1 MTHAPRP
8 PRRSRLLALVLTAA
22 GLCAALAPALVPAP
36 AWAASPEQVR
46 DAIRKGVDYLYSKQ
60 DSNGKQWENIPK
72 PDPISENNRH
82 TVNGGQWGGRT
93 ALCAYALLASGEDPR
108 DPRLS
113 KAIAWLRKADMV
125 GNYAIG
131 IRAQVWTFLPP
142 TDENKVAI
150 RRDAGLL
157 AKGVTQTGKFLGT
170 WPYTVDQ
177 KIFRFDMSVSQYGV
191 LGMWACSS
199 EVEVPLPFWRAVEKG
214 WLGTQQPNGGWS
226 YLGDNVGERPVTP
239 SMAAAGVAS
248 LFITQEFLHSDEGL
262 NCRGN
267 ISNPNIEAGINYLA
281 GEFPKLV
288 NPAAAV
294 ESRLYTLYGIERI
307 GVASGYKYLNK
318 VDWFQA
324 GADFLIRSQVPQGA
338 SAAWA
343 QGYPPEIDT
352 SFALLFLSRGA
363 APVMMNKLQY
373 TIHPRGKQA
382 EGSWNQRPRDAANAT
397 KYVAKQTERSLNW
410 QIINL
415 DVAKAADL
423 NDAPILYLSGD
434 QTLDFT
440 DEQKAKLRTFVQEG
454 GLILGTADCGRTLF
468 TRSFQQLGQ
477 ELFKDG
483 GYEFRKLPANHPIF
497 INEQFNATKWRRK
510 VDVLG
515 LSNGARELMLLV
527 PRDDLGRTYQKQDL
541 AQESEFQF
549 MVNAFLYSI
558 DKQSLAGK
566 GESFTVEPDKSKQT
580 NRSITVARVK
590 YNGNWDPEPY
600 GWKRLSAVVRN
611 TRGVDLKT
619 EVVPL
624 ADLGKSRAKVASL
637 TGTGSFLIDDVAE
650 KAMKDYVDAGGTLV
664 VDAAGGDGEFAS
676 TVEKELNKIFGPKAQ
691 AELSKPLDAGNP
703 IFALDGDK
711 LGKVNYTN
719 FTRGKL
725 LGSLDAPRL
734 RGLTVNGRLAVIYS
748 PEDLSVGL
756 MGHPYDG
763 LVGYT
768 PASATELM
776 TRVVLNAAK

>member
-8 PRRSRLLALVLTAA
+8 FRRIRLLALVLTAA
-22 GLCAALAPALVPAP
+22 GLCAALAPAPAR
-36 AWAASPEQVR
+36 AASPQQVR
-46 DAIRKGVDYLYSKQ
+46 DAIKRGVEFLYRQ
-60 DSNGKQWENIPK
+60 QQPNGKQWENEDK
-72 PDPISENNRH
+72 PAPITDANRY

-93 ALCAYALLASGEDPR
+93 ALCTYALLASGEDPR

-113 KAIAWLRKADMV
+113 KAIAWLRKADLV
-125 GNYAIG
+125 GNYALG

-142 TDENKVAI
+142 TDENRAAI

-157 AKGVTQTGKFLGT
+157 AKGVAQNGKFLGT
-170 WPYTVDQ
+170 WGYTVDQ
-177 KIFRFDMSVSQYGV
+177 RIFRYDMSVSQYGV

-199 EVEVPLPFWRAVEKG
+199 EVEVPLPFWRAVEKA
-214 WLGTQQPNGGWS
+214 WLSVQQPSGGWS
-226 YLGDNVGERPVTP
+226 YFGDNVGERPVSPAIT
-239 SMAAAGVAS
+239 AAGVAS

-267 ISNPNIEAGINYLA
+267 ITNRNIEAGINYLA
-281 GEFPKLV
+281 GEFPKV
-288 NPAAAV
+288 INPALPIPA
-294 ESRLYTLYGIERI
+294 RHYTLYGIERI
-307 GVASGYKYLNK
+307 GVASGYKYLNN

-324 GADFLIRSQVPQGA
+324 GAEFLIRTQGPQGQWL
-338 SAAWA
+338 SDN
-343 QGYPPEIDT
+343 GFEPDT
-352 SFALLFLSRGA
+352 SFSLLFLSRGA

-373 TIHPRGKQA
+373 TVHPRGKQA

-468 TRSFQQLGQ
+468 ARSFQQLGQ

-483 GYEFRKLPANHPIF
+483 GYEFRKLPTNHPIF
-497 INEQFNATKWRRK
+497 INEQFNANKWRRK

-558 DKQSLAGK
+558 DKQTLAGK
-566 GESFTVEPDKSKQT
+566 GESFTVSPDMSKPTNQT
-580 NRSITVARVK
+580 VTVARVK

-600 GWKRLSAVVRN
+600 GWKRLAAVVRN

-624 ADLGKSRAKVASL
+624 ADLGKSKAKVASL

-676 TVEKELNKIFGPKAQ
+676 TVEKELNKIFGPKAES
-691 AELSKPLDAGNP
+691 ELSKPLDAGNS

-748 PEDLSVGL
+748 PEDMSVGL

-763 LVGYT
+763 VVGYT
-768 PASATELM
+768 PQSATELM
-776 TRVVLNAAK
+776 TRVVLNSAK